1 MNFRSRLQR
10 LERARPPGPTLWLAF
25 VDEAG
30 NILDDGSAA
39 VRPWV
44 GRHCSAVPSIGKI
57 IVGVDPLQ
65 VLGRP
70 CTDLP

>member
-30 NILDDGSAA
+30 DILDDGSAE

-44 GRHCSAVPSIGKI
+44 GRHWGTVPSIGR
-57 IVGVDPLQ
+57 IVMGVDQLQ
-65 VLGRP
+65 VLGRRRGG
-70 CTDLP
+70 LA